1 MVYLT
6 ETTTTE
12 LTVLT
17 SHHVT
22 KWWQRVRISIA
33 VKYRLPT
40 HTSVIPAAVLTST
53 WTSSM
58 SVTAEVGLV
67 ILAVHNVLIV
77 CIL

>member
-17 SHHVT
+17 SHHET
-22 KWWQRVRISIA
+22 KWWQRVRISTP
-33 VKYRLPT
+33 VKYQLPT